1 MKNSWKMVIDDPVD
15 RNERSAESSSS
26 VNLASNF
33 EKVTEAPNTSKE
45 KVYDNMKSVEDSQ
58 FQLHEESN
66 KKGTH
71 THESISKV
79 PKLIYQKRKHLEKN
93 LSAAQRDKLL
103 FEEAKKEASFRRELS
118 DSLKQSNDNFSES
131 NE

>member
-26 VNLASNF
+26 VNLVSNF

-66 KKGTH
+66 K
-71 THESISKV
+71 ESGSR
-79 PKLIYQKRKHLEKN
+79 KLN
-93 LSAAQRDKLL
+93 
-103 FEEAKKEASFRRELS
+103 
-118 DSLKQSNDNFSES
+118 N
-131 NE
+131 